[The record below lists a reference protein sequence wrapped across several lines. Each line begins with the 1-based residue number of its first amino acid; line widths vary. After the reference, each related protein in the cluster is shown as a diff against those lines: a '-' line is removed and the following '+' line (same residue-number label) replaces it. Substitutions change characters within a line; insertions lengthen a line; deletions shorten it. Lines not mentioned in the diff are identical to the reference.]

1 MSKPISQSEAPKH
14 IWLQWIGMDQVDL
27 EAEYPEGWDGPQDE
41 VTWCQGR
48 QYDTDIRY
56 ALAEGAEFEA
66 LMERAREAL
75 GSYPHSAIGKE
86 GALRDILAYFGE
98 AP

>member
-1 MSKPISQSEAPKH
+1 MSEAPKH

-41 VTWCQGR
+41 VTWCQDR

-56 ALAEGAEFEA
+56 ALTEGPEWDA
-66 LMERAREAL
+66 LMERARYEFEFYSMEEELNYRSAL
-75 GSYPHSAIGKE
+75 
-86 GALRDILAYFGE
+86 LRDLLAYFGE
-98 AP
+98 MP